1 MEDFTGS
8 ENAVSIVT
16 ANTQQIFN
24 DTGYV
29 FIKDI
34 LDKEIVAL
42 TSQYALFDQIQN
54 FQPESL
60 GAQIPGTH
68 SQYADPLMESL
79 LLKLHPVIEE
89 HTGLALHPTYSYYR
103 VYKSGDILKEHT
115 DRPACEI
122 SVTVCFN
129 FDYKELNGKYDW
141 PIWMVDS
148 PCVMEPGDGVIYHG
162 CDLNH
167 WRDKFEVPH
176 DAWHVQAFFH
186 YVNANGPN
194 ANCQFDTRPFIG
206 YKTQSTKP
214 MSQISSNKKYIT
226 FTE

>member
-1 MEDFTGS
+1 MEDYTKS
-8 ENAVSIVT
+8 ENAVGMLKT
-16 ANTQQIFN
+16 NNQQIFN
-24 DTGYV
+24 DVGYV
-29 FIKDI
+29 FVKDI
-34 LDKEIVAL
+34 LDKEIVVLA
-42 TSQYALFDQIQN
+42 SQYALFDQIQN
-54 FQPESL
+54 FQPEGSD
-60 GAQIPGTH
+60 AQIPGTH

-89 HTGLALHPTYSYYR
+89 HTGLTLYPTYSYYR

-115 DRPACEI
+115 DRPSCEI

-148 PCVMEPGDGVIYHG
+148 PCIMEPGDGVIYHG
-162 CDLNH
+162 CELNH

-186 YVNANGPN
+186 YVDTNGPH
-194 ANCQFDTRPFIG
+194 ADCQFDTRPFIG
-206 YKTQSTKP
+206 YKPQTAKLMTQIT
-214 MSQISSNKKYIT
+214 SNKRYIT